1 MLRKFLLK
9 GLLGVSAAAA
19 LLAALPVKAQTPG
32 TTASGT
38 AATASTFSRADK
50 KILMV
55 LAQAHMVE
63 IESGRLAQTRSQS
76 EQVKNFAQRMID
88 DHTKAQ
94 AEVQQLADARNIAL
108 PKKLGLMN
116 RARVNRL
123 GGLSGEA
130 FDRAYMERAA
140 VAEHK
145 KTHDMLRQ
153 AETRAKDPD
162 LKALVA
168 RTLPIVDQHLT
179 SAQQLHKD
187 TMQGSSRTQGTT
199 GTSPDKKNE

>member
-19 LLAALPVKAQTPG
+19 LLAALPVQAQTPG

-38 AATASTFSRADK
+38 AATTSTFSRADN
-50 KILMV
+50 KILMD
-55 LAQAHMVE
+55 LAQANMVE

-153 AETRAKDPD
+153 AETRAKDPE
-162 LKALVA
+162 LKDLVA

-179 SAQQLHKD
+179 AAQQLHKD